1 MCLALVAVGALETAR
16 NSEQRRM
23 HIEVVLAGEF
33 SRLGRETVAA
43 RITPKPEAI
52 AEALYVGK
60 VNLAPGIAIWLCVPH
75 TSIPTLEA
83 LS

>member
-1 MCLALVAVGALETAR
+1 
-16 NSEQRRM
+16 M

-75 TSIPTLEA
+75 AAIPTAEA
-83 LS
+83 IS

>member
-1 MCLALVAVGALETAR
+1 
-16 NSEQRRM
+16 M

-60 VNLAPGIAIWLCVPH
+60 VNLAPGIAIWRVCHMLRSRLRRPFPE
-75 TSIPTLEA
+75 S
-83 LS
+83 

>member
-1 MCLALVAVGALETAR
+1 MMQMGKFTR
-16 NSEQRRM
+16 FWRD
-23 HIEVVLAGEF
+23 VV
-33 SRLGRETVAA
+33 SA
-43 RITPKPEAI
+43 RIAAQPKAI